1 MANITKSVGLVY
13 PYFRTSSSVQH
24 LFHPLGIASLS
35 SQLKMLGIT
44 VTQYDCTFSSFE
56 EISNQIIAQKPAIVG
71 IYIMATLSRN
81 ALHLLRLLR
90 PKLPNTLFV
99 AGGPLPTLYP
109 ERFSQKFD
117 VVFKGE
123 SDGIFSKFCSDYL
136 TNADRNNFSRKLD
149 FLTYP
154 GIYLRTAS
162 STIQQPPIHHDQRFI
177 DSLPIPDRTQTD
189 HELYQEIWF
198 NKIGYKPATILL
210 TRGCPY
216 QCDFCS
222 KPVFGNHFRKRSLKS
237 VFDEIADIKHHGYN
251 QLWIADDSFTLD
263 YDYLSGFC
271 LEMIERN
278 TGISWTCLSRVD
290 VPDPDIMHLMRRAG
304 CVKVYLGLESGD
316 NETLGL
322 MKKRATVEDGIRA
335 TYNFNDAGIKVGA
348 FFIVG
353 YPGETI
359 ESVERTF
366 SLAQSLPLDEISFNV
381 PYPLPGSP
389 LFSRLRGLNSDDDWD
404 IENET
409 KFLFESEFDSEWLKN
424 KIEETMSKF
433 KNKPIAH

>member
-1 MANITKSVGLVY
+1 
-13 PYFRTSSSVQH
+13 
-24 LFHPLGIASLS
+24 
-35 SQLKMLGIT
+35 
-44 VTQYDCTFSSFE
+44 
-56 EISNQIIAQKPAIVG
+56 
-71 IYIMATLSRN
+71 
-81 ALHLLRLLR
+81 
-90 PKLPNTLFV
+90 
-99 AGGPLPTLYP
+99 
-109 ERFSQKFD
+109 
-117 VVFKGE
+117 
-123 SDGIFSKFCSDYL
+123 
-136 TNADRNNFSRKLD
+136 
-149 FLTYP
+149 
-154 GIYLRTAS
+154 
-162 STIQQPPIHHDQRFI
+162 
-177 DSLPIPDRTQTD
+177 
-189 HELYQEIWF
+189 
-198 NKIGYKPATILL
+198 
-210 TRGCPY
+210 
-216 QCDFCS
+216 
-222 KPVFGNHFRKRSLKS
+222 
-237 VFDEIADIKHHGYN
+237 
-251 QLWIADDSFTLD
+251 
-263 YDYLSGFC
+263 
-271 LEMIERN
+271 
-278 TGISWTCLSRVD
+278 
-290 VPDPDIMHLMRRAG
+290 MHLMRRAG